1 MPLLD
6 LLDAAN
12 GLPDAWKSRVL
23 AQAGDC
29 NVKIL
34 RMDGRPSPAETHDY
48 NEALIVI
55 SGALR
60 LSVKGEAIE
69 VAAGS
74 MYLAPA
80 GVPHVVAEGSHGVLM
95 IVDPVGS

>member
-23 AQAGDC
+23 AQTGGC

-34 RMDGRPSPAETHDY
+34 RMDGQPSPPKRTTTT
-48 NEALIVI
+48 
-55 SGALR
+55 
-60 LSVKGEAIE
+60 K
-69 VAAGS
+69 
-74 MYLAPA
+74 P
-80 GVPHVVAEGSHGVLM
+80 
-95 IVDPVGS
+95 

>member
-23 AQAGDC
+23 ARAGDC

-34 RMDGRPSPAETHDY
+34 RMDGQPSPAETHDY
-48 NEALIVI
+48 NEAPIVI

-60 LSVKGEAIE
+60 L
-69 VAAGS
+69 
-74 MYLAPA
+74 
-80 GVPHVVAEGSHGVLM
+80 
-95 IVDPVGS
+95 

>member
-23 AQAGDC
+23 AQTGGC

-34 RMDGRPSPAETHDY
+34 RMDGQPPPAETHDY

-60 LSVKGEAIE
+60 L
-69 VAAGS
+69 
-74 MYLAPA
+74 
-80 GVPHVVAEGSHGVLM
+80 
-95 IVDPVGS
+95 

>member
-1 MPLLD
+1 MRTPSTRARHAPGKPTVPLLD

-34 RMDGRPSPAETHDY
+34 RMDGQPSPAETHDY

-60 LSVKGEAIE
+60 L
-69 VAAGS
+69 
-74 MYLAPA
+74 
-80 GVPHVVAEGSHGVLM
+80 
-95 IVDPVGS
+95 

>member
-12 GLPDAWKSRVL
+12 GLPEAWKSRVL

-34 RMDGRPSPAETHDY
+34 RMDGASPPPPKRTTTT
-48 NEALIVI
+48 
-55 SGALR
+55 
-60 LSVKGEAIE
+60 K
-69 VAAGS
+69 
-74 MYLAPA
+74 P
-80 GVPHVVAEGSHGVLM
+80 
-95 IVDPVGS
+95 